1 MPQINLA
8 SDVFRARLI
17 ARRRRVFYVLS
28 AFILLL
34 ALFFWGLPLF
44 LQSRVK
50 ARIADVD
57 REIRG
62 FEAQLAA
69 RQEEVR
75 AIKLFAERLSLLKD
89 RLASRIGW
97 SRILG
102 EFERT
107 TTPPAAFQKL
117 TGSADTGVIIADV
130 LVPNLDAA
138 ADLLASLQQVK
149 ESNETFFSSVEVT
162 DISTERSDPT
172 SVGYTV
178 SLQLNMS
185 PSHFAL
191 TASP

>member
-8 SDVFRARLI
+8 SDVFRARLV
-17 ARRRRVFYVLS
+17 ARRRRMFYVLS
-28 AFILLL
+28 GFILLL

-44 LQSRVK
+44 LQSRAQ

-69 RQEEVR
+69 RQEEVA

-102 EFERT
+102 ELERT
-107 TTPPAAFQKL
+107 TTPPAAFRKL
-117 TGSADTGVIIADV
+117 TGSADTGVILADV

-162 DISTERSDPT
+162 GISAERADPT
-172 SVGYTV
+172 SAGYAV
-178 SLQLNMS
+178 SLQLKVS
-185 PSHFAL
+185 PAHFTL
-191 TASP
+191 TTSP